1 MTLSDWIFMTVA
13 IALLL
18 ISWRSLLHP
27 RTHGFYRLFGFL
39 AITALGWLSYPLWG
53 RPTEQPL
60 QWLSGVLL
68 LGSLYL
74 VLHGLYLLVRRGGHS
89 AAREE
94 PANFAFENTA
104 RLVDDG
110 LYGYIRHPMYA
121 SLLFLLWGFYLK
133 APGALTTVLVVGGS
147 LALFKA
153 ARVEEWENIRT
164 FGRAY
169 RAYIR
174 RTRMFIPYLF

>member
-1 MTLSDWIFMTVA
+1 MTVSNGIFLA
-13 IALLL
+13 TAAALLL
-18 ISWRSLLHP
+18 MSWRSLRPPL
-27 RTHGFYRLFGFL
+27 RHGFYRLFGFQAINAL
-39 AITALGWLSYPLWG
+39 AWLSYPAWRL
-53 RPTEQPL
+53 PTEHPL
-60 QWLSGVLL
+60 QLLSGLL
-68 LGSLYL
+68 LLCSLYL
-74 VLHGLYLLVRRGGHS
+74 VVHGLYLLVRRGG
-89 AAREE
+89 RNEQRRD
-94 PANFAFENTA
+94 PGNFAFENTA
-104 RLVDDG
+104 RLVDEG

-133 APGALTTVLVVGGS
+133 APGIVTTLLVVGGS

-153 ARVEEWENIRT
+153 ARVEEWENLRT